1 MIAPEQIAEIR
12 RLFYAEHW
20 KIGTIATTLGLHA
33 DTVRTAV
40 DTDRFN
46 RPRLARASTLT
57 DPYIGF
63 IRQTL
68 EQYPDLRATRI
79 YQMVG
84 GRGYLGSV
92 VQLRRIVARLR
103 PMAHRE
109 AFLALRTFAGD
120 EAQADWAHFGEVC
133 VGRAKR
139 RLSCFVLTLSYSRAL
154 ALEFFFDQSLE
165 NFLRGHVRAFEELGG
180 VARTVLYDN
189 LRSAVLERRGDAI
202 HFHPRLVE
210 LCAHYHFQ
218 ARPCRPARG
227 SEKGRVERAIRYI
240 RESFFAARS
249 FTTLADFNRQARTWR
264 DEIAHRRPWPGDDR
278 TTVADAFL
286 EERARLL
293 PLPVHPFE
301 TDLLRSVRSEKT
313 IYVRFDLND
322 YSIPPSA
329 VGRPLT
335 LAASDTEVRLLDGT
349 VEIARHRRSYNRHE
363 RIEDP
368 AHQMALLEDKRKATG
383 STRNSRLAGAV
394 PEIEALLDAAFARG
408 EPAGAQTTQLL
419 VLLDDYGP
427 SELRAAVHEA
437 LERGT
442 PRASSVAYILS
453 RRHRLRRG
461 RAALPVNLTRR
472 PDLADVHVEPHNP
485 ETYDELT
492 RDDDPDE

>member
-12 RLFYAEHW
+12 RLFFAEHW
-20 KIGTIATTLGLHA
+20 KVGTIVTALGLHP
-33 DTVRTAV
+33 DTVRGAIG
-40 DTDRFN
+40 TDRFN
-46 RPRLARASTLT
+46 RPRLVRASALT
-57 DPYIGF
+57 DPYFGF

-68 EQYPDLRATRI
+68 DQYPDLRATRI
-79 YQMVG
+79 YQMLHA
-84 GRGYLGSV
+84 RGYLGSV
-92 VQLRRIVARLR
+92 VQLRRVVARLR
-103 PMAHRE
+103 PLAHRE
-109 AFLALRTFAGD
+109 AFLALRTFAGE

-165 NFLRGHVRAFEELGG
+165 NFLRGHVRAFQELGG
-180 VARTVLYDN
+180 VARTILYDN
-189 LRSAVLERRGDAI
+189 LRSVVLERRRDAI
-202 HFHPRLVE
+202 HFHPRLLE

-227 SEKGRVERAIRYI
+227 SEKGRVERAIRYV

-249 FTTLADFNRQARTWR
+249 FTTLADFNCQARTWR

-278 TTVADAFL
+278 RTVADAF
-286 EERARLL
+286 EEEKARLL
-293 PLPVHPFE
+293 PLPAHPFD

-322 YSIPPSA
+322 YSIPPTA

-335 LAASDTEVRLLDGT
+335 LAASDTEVRLLDG
-349 VEIARHRRSYNRHE
+349 VQEIARHRRIYDRHE

-394 PEIEALLDAAFARG
+394 PEIEALLDTAFARG

-419 VLLDDYGP
+419 LLLDDYGAV
-427 SELRAAVHEA
+427 ELRAAVQEA

-453 RRHRLRRG
+453 RRHRTRGG

>member
-20 KIGTIATTLGLHA
+20 KIGTIAESLGLHA
-33 DTVRTAV
+33 ATVRAAV
-40 DTDRFN
+40 ETDRFN
-46 RPRLARASTLT
+46 RPRLVRASTLT
-57 DPYIGF
+57 DPYLGF
-63 IRQTL
+63 IGQTL

-79 YQMVG
+79 YQMIRA
-84 GRGYLGSV
+84 RGYVGSV
-92 VQLRRIVARLR
+92 VQLRRVVARLR
-103 PMAHRE
+103 PGVHRE

-165 NFLRGHVRAFEELGG
+165 NFLRGHVRAFGELGG
-180 VARTVLYDN
+180 VARTILYDN

-227 SEKGRVERAIRYI
+227 SEKGRVERVIRYV
-240 RESFFAARS
+240 RESYFAART
-249 FTTLADFNRQARTWR
+249 FTTLAVFNREARAWR

-278 TTVADAFL
+278 RTGGDAF
-286 EERARLL
+286 EEEKARLL
-293 PLPVHPFE
+293 PLPAHPFD

-322 YSIPPSA
+322 YSIPPTA

-335 LAASDTEVRLLDGT
+335 LAASDTEVRLLDGAR
-349 VEIARHRRSYNRHE
+349 EIARHPRSYDRHE

-419 VLLDDYGP
+419 LLLDDYGP
-427 SELRAAVHEA
+427 AELRAAVQEA